1 LTDSGRSGDPVELE
15 RVRTELAE
23 RRRLEAELLREVA
36 ERDLELDRQRQ
47 DYTKLSDRAAAD
59 REAIGALRA
68 EVAQLNTTSWQLFN
82 ALRQRLI
89 ALSGGQGS
97 FGNRAVRKALRTAQA
112 ARHGRHPPPPIVLPE
127 FSEPEVSLVMPL
139 YSRADLTREALESIC
154 DETHRVP
161 YEVILVDDTADTGTK
176 ALLATVQGARIITN
190 ETNLGYLRSV
200 NRGAAAARG
209 KWLVLCNNDIK
220 FLYGWVGA
228 MLDCANSAPDVA
240 VVTPK
245 YLYPDLALSEAG
257 GVIWSDGTGGNYGR
271 GEDPGE
277 SRFEYRREVDY
288 GSAAALMV
296 RADFWRSVGG
306 YDERYIPMYYE
317 DTDLC
322 FAAREHGLR
331 VLYEPRAN
339 VVHFEG
345 ATAGTDVNS
354 GHKRYQEINR
364 AKFVDKWRERLE
376 REQLPPSRGNVRRA
390 ADRHPGPRV
399 LILDHR
405 VPMPDRDSGSLRLRA
420 MIGALSDLGCRVTL
434 FPEDLHMVLPY
445 TLELMSAGIEVFYG
459 DVNVPERI
467 AEIGPE
473 LAMVITCRPHTTS
486 KWLDL
491 IRECAPSATVVYDTV
506 DLHWLREARRAALGD
521 GSEPVA
527 PGSEPLVMAPKA
539 VALREIELAL
549 IRATDATLVVSPEE
563 RAQVEAD
570 VPEATVRVVPN
581 VNLLREHVAGPE
593 GRSGL
598 LFIGGY
604 EHTPNV
610 ESAQRLVE
618 RVMPRVW
625 AQNPEVK
632 VTLIGGSVPAE
643 VQQLASPRV
652 DVVGWVENV
661 EPLFGSALAMVAP
674 LSYGAGL
681 KGKVT
686 QALAQGLPV
695 VTTPIGAEGLDAVD
709 GHQLLIGSNDDQL
722 ARRILRLLDDP
733 ELWGDLSR
741 AGQELAAARCSPE
754 LVAAVL
760 AELLGMKVP
769 A

>member
-1 LTDSGRSGDPVELE
+1 
-15 RVRTELAE
+15 
-23 RRRLEAELLREVA
+23 
-36 ERDLELDRQRQ
+36 
-47 DYTKLSDRAAAD
+47 
-59 REAIGALRA
+59 
-68 EVAQLNTTSWQLFN
+68 
-82 ALRQRLI
+82 
-89 ALSGGQGS
+89 
-97 FGNRAVRKALRTAQA
+97 
-112 ARHGRHPPPPIVLPE
+112 
-127 FSEPEVSLVMPL
+127 M
-139 YSRADLTREALESIC
+139 
-154 DETHRVP
+154 P
-161 YEVILVDDTADTGTK
+161 YEVILVDDTADADTK
-176 ALLATVQGARIITN
+176 ALLATVRGARIITN

-209 KWLVLCNNDIK
+209 SWLVLCNNDIK
-220 FLYGWVGA
+220 FLYGWVRA
-228 MLDCANSAPDVA
+228 MLDCANSAPDIG

-245 YLYPDLALSEAG
+245 YLYPDLVLNEAG

-271 GEDPGE
+271 GEDPSD

-322 FAAREHGLR
+322 FAARQHGLR

-345 ATAGTDVNS
+345 ATAGTDLSS

-364 AKFVDKWRERLE
+364 VKFVDKWRERLE
-376 REQLPPSRGNVRRA
+376 REQLPPAAENVRRA
-390 ADRHPGPRV
+390 ADRHRGPRV

-420 MIGALSDLGCRVTL
+420 MISALSDLGCRVTL

-445 TLELMSAGIEVFYG
+445 TLELMSAGIEVLYG
-459 DVNVPERI
+459 DVNAPERI
-467 AEIGPE
+467 REIGPE
-473 LAMVITCRPHTTS
+473 LDMVITCRPHTTG

-506 DLHWLREARRAALGD
+506 DLHWLREARRAALGA
-521 GSEPVA
+521 GSEPA
-527 PGSEPLVMAPKA
+527 GNGTEPLVMAPKA

-581 VNLLREHVAGPE
+581 VNLLRERVPGPE

-598 LFIGGY
+598 LFIGGF
-604 EHTPNV
+604 EHTPNI
-610 ESAQRLVE
+610 EAAQRLVQ

-625 AQNPEVK
+625 ARNPEVK

-643 VQQLASPRV
+643 VQELASPRV
-652 DVVGWVENV
+652 DVAGWVENV

-695 VTTPIGAEGLDAVD
+695 VTTPIGAEGLDATD
-709 GHQLLIGSNDDQL
+709 GRQLLIGSDDDEL
-722 ARRILRLLDDP
+722 AQRILRLLDDP
-733 ELWGDLSR
+733 ELWGEISQ

-754 LVAAVL
+754 LMSAVL
-760 AELLGMKVP
+760 AELLGTP
-769 A
+769 QAAARWIHSEPPPSP